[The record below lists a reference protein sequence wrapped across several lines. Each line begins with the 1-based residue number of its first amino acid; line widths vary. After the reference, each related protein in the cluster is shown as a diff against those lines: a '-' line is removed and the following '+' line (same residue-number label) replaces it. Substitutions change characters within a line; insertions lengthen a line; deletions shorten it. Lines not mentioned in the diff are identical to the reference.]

1 MVADA
6 SPNTFEQKL
15 TYIYETSSSSSNHL
29 IQYSFMIYINTHK
42 CFQMSSSSDND
53 VSDSDSNERV
63 LKEPC
68 PSNVPHYFLKTGK
81 SKSEGVLITHS
92 DSFKFT
98 KNNINWNGTLHYYAC
113 AMKLTHKCPAR
124 AIFRRE
130 PLILKIR
137 RTDKSWIR
145 CDQPS
150 LSEVNECSCM

>member
-63 LKEPC
+63 LG
-68 PSNVPHYFLKTGK
+68 S
-81 SKSEGVLITHS
+81 IT
-92 DSFKFT
+92 
-98 KNNINWNGTLHYYAC
+98 L
-113 AMKLTHKCPAR
+113 
-124 AIFRRE
+124 
-130 PLILKIR
+130 
-137 RTDKSWIR
+137 
-145 CDQPS
+145 
-150 LSEVNECSCM
+150 